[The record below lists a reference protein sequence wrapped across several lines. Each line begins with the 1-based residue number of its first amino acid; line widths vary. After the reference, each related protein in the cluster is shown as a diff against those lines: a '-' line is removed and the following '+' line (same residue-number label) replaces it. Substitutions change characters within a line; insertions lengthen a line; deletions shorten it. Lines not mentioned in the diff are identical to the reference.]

1 MTLWIRDLVVSKG
14 PPRPGARDLG
24 RYSMTFFTSFFRLHF
39 DTPSR
44 PFWLDF
50 EGQHGL
56 QNRPKIDPKSHP
68 KVVDF

>member
-14 PPRPGARDLG
+14 PPRPLPG
-24 RYSMTFFTSFFRLHF
+24 RCGVTFFTSFFRLHF

-56 QNRPKIDPKSHP
+56 QNRLKIDPKSHP